1 MQIVGVRV
9 WTFLLGHPNLFSN
22 SPYHTH
28 LQRVNAHLS
37 DQEEFSALSQTS
49 INTTNTKISGWK
61 DGNLPGEI
69 KQEKWEDSSV
79 PYKLCWGSQ
88 FGIIFLGVKTLG
100 ILWKYQRQHPRQD
113 NMFLIWVLLFLLFF
127 FPSFVLCLF
136 FFLFFVHSSFPLFS
150 SLLYFQIL
158 LSSLFVDVLWS
169 GGVTSEMSPHG
180 QGRKRWQLRRGHG
193 RIWGHI
199 LRDPWTSPTSKHF
212 GLDWVTRFC
221 NDSDI
226 LPRTLSFALA
236 PV

>member
-79 PYKLCWGSQ
+79 SYKLCWGSQ

-127 FPSFVLCLF
+127 FSSFVLCLF
-136 FFLFFVHSSFPLFS
+136 FFLFFVHSSFPLFLAGFS
-150 SLLYFQIL
+150 NSIKFFICGCAL
-158 LSSLFVDVLWS
+158 
-169 GGVTSEMSPHG
+169 
-180 QGRKRWQLRRGHG
+180 KRWGYQWNVPAWSRTKALTTKERTWGDLGPHSAGPLNLSDLQALRARLG
-193 RIWGHI
+193 
-199 LRDPWTSPTSKHF
+199 DPF
-212 GLDWVTRFC
+212 L
-221 NDSDI
+221 
-226 LPRTLSFALA
+226 
-236 PV
+236 